1 MDNNASALPDELA
14 AHVVEQCLN
23 LENPKQVH
31 ELIRQAIVRAC
42 NDEVEKRR
50 ALEAQLKNMQAGGPM
65 IVCAEKSVTL
75 RVWNPKTKCWWET
88 SLIKVGGWDG

>member
-1 MDNNASALPDELA
+1 MSEFGKP
-14 AHVVEQCLN
+14 
-23 LENPKQVH
+23 
-31 ELIRQAIVRAC
+31 QAGTRTYTPTIVRAC

-75 RVWNPKTKCWWET
+75 SGTRRLSAGGRRVSSKSEE
-88 SLIKVGGWDG
+88 